1 MVAVIYLIL
10 ALFAILSYF
19 LLRNI
24 FKYVIKM
31 RKYKEFRVTAF
42 YILAVTIIGLRIS
55 VLVLLLVMNY
65 WNRGDDLYI

>member
-1 MVAVIYLIL
+1 MIYLIL
-10 ALFAILSYF
+10 ALFAILTYF

-31 RKYKEFRVTAF
+31 KKYKEFRVTAF

-55 VLVLLLVMNY
+55 VLVLLLWMNY
-65 WNRGDDLYI
+65 GDKGNDIYI

>member
-1 MVAVIYLIL
+1 MIYLIL
-10 ALFAILSYF
+10 ALFAILTYF

-55 VLVLLLVMNY
+55 VLILLLFMNY
-65 WNRGDDLYI
+65 ADKGNDLYI

>member
-10 ALFAILSYF
+10 ALFAILTYF

-42 YILAVTIIGLRIS
+42 YILAVTIVGLRIADC
-55 VLVLLLVMNY
+55 VLLLYMKY
-65 WNRGDDLYI
+65 AE